1 VSDPLDPDLDP
12 LYKAPAD
19 EFVAARNALSDRLRK
34 AGDKASAARVKA
46 LKRPTPAAWLLNQVW
61 FTHADLFE
69 QASAATQRLRELHQR
84 GGHDM
89 RELSA
94 ANDAQRRA
102 MNAVLDAA
110 KQGGQQAGI
119 AVEAAL
125 QRKLFTTLQAWLAG
139 GAGEPPGRM
148 AHEIEASG
156 FDAVAA
162 LGMPA
167 PMIKPAPEAA
177 SAPPPAASSL
187 PAPRAPDAAAIE
199 RAGARLAESERRASE
214 AAREL
219 ERLRARAAQELEEL
233 ARARRTVQDAEAT
246 LVKLRAQVS
255 EREAAVRGLSGAL
268 EAAEQVAGRAHE
280 EEARARAALAALTE
294 T

>member
-1 VSDPLDPDLDP
+1 MTDPLDPDLDQ
-12 LYKAPAD
+12 LYQAAPD

-61 FTHADLFE
+61 FTHAELFE
-69 QASAATQRLRELHQR
+69 QASAATQRLRDLHQH
-84 GGHDM
+84 GGHDR

-94 ANDAQRRA
+94 AIDTQRRA
-102 MNAVLDAA
+102 MNTVLDAA
-110 KQGGQQAGI
+110 KRCGQQAGM
-119 AVEAAL
+119 AVEAVL

-139 GAGEPPGRM
+139 GAGERPGRM
-148 AHEIEASG
+148 AQEVEASG

-167 PMIKPAPEAA
+167 PMIKAAPDAV
-177 SAPPPAASSL
+177 SAPPPAA
-187 PAPRAPDAAAIE
+187 PAPRAPDAHAIARAA
-199 RAGARLAESERRASE
+199 ARLTESERLARD
-214 AAREL
+214 AAREH
-219 ERLRARAAQELEEL
+219 EQLRARVAQDLEEL

-246 LVKLRAQVS
+246 LVKLRTQVS
-255 EREAAVRGLSGAL
+255 EREAALTGMHASL
-268 EAAEQVAGRAHE
+268 EAAERAEQRAHE
-280 EEARARAALAALTE
+280 EEARARAELAALTE